1 MSNYTDCN
9 NSELLFN
16 QRRKMQ
22 LLNIPP
28 TRYTP
33 ISPYPGFMQSQL
45 DMRRKVEIL
54 KYPANNTN
62 SKTNNFTKSERWKQL
77 ISGNYQRRSIPQYD
91 IFNAIKNNNI
101 LDCTSNSS
109 VLTPTSSSGVP
120 GPVVYLYEDP
130 NVPLYNYNV
139 VRSYSIL
146 DENNYQK
153 WNTNA
158 YNDIICSNGN
168 EILLTLLGIRKYID
182 KPTYTFN
189 IQTSVGIYVV
199 GNITSTGYS
208 TPLSFS
214 ITNIICKIY
223 YNDNVVLT
231 PTVTYSGLSNLNV
244 NIGNSREGE
253 QFNASLHVGNIT
265 INNFNLDTLN
275 NMAYDI
281 KLTFTISQP
290 PTIPNS
296 PFTIRNF
303 GAYCN
308 LSQNNLNIANNCV
321 ITGTQSTSTNVG
333 FFLSSV

>member
-1 MSNYTDCN
+1 MSNFTDCN

-33 ISPYPGFMQSQL
+33 TSPYPAFMQSQL

-54 KYPANNTN
+54 KYSAKNTN
-62 SKTNNFTKSERWKQL
+62 SKTNNFTKSENWAQL
-77 ISGNYQRRSIPQYD
+77 IRGNYQRRTIPQYD
-91 IFNAIKNNNI
+91 ILQATKNNNI
-101 LDCTSNSS
+101 LDCSSNSS

-146 DENNYQK
+146 DENNFQK

-158 YNDIICSNGN
+158 YNDIISNNGN
-168 EILLTLLGIRKYID
+168 EILLTLLGISKYID
-182 KPTYTFN
+182 KPRYTFN

-199 GNITSTGYS
+199 GKINSTGYS

-214 ITNIICKIY
+214 ITNITCNIY
-223 YNDNVVLT
+223 YNNNIVLI
-231 PTVTYSGLSNLNV
+231 PTVTYSGLTNLNV
-244 NIGNSREGE
+244 NIGNSQTNQE
-253 QFNASLHVGNIT
+253 FNASLHVGNIT

-275 NMAYDI
+275 NMVYDI
-281 KLTFTISQP
+281 KLTFTVSQTSSSEP
-290 PTIPNS
+290 S
-296 PFTIRNF
+296 FTVTNF

-308 LSQNNLNIANNCV
+308 LSQNNLNIATNC
-321 ITGTQSTSTNVG
+321 IISGTQSTSPNVG
-333 FFLSSV
+333 FFLSTA